1 VADRLFL
8 ASLEPRAGR
17 SLVTLGLM
25 ELLTRRLD
33 SVGYVRPI
41 VAASDELDPRI
52 ELIRRRYR
60 LDAEASEL
68 FAYGSDEVAELMAA
82 GRSAE
87 VFQTILETGKRIE
100 DRFGFVLYDGTD
112 YSGAAAA
119 LEFDVNA
126 RIANNLGAPVI
137 ALVNGTER
145 NAEDVVEG
153 VRIAR
158 ESLLGEGCAIAAI
171 MVNRVDPDHLDEV
184 RSRIASQSL
193 GEPVWV
199 LPEVP
204 MLRMPTVREIIDALD
219 ADQISGAAADLD
231 REVTTIKVAAM
242 SLPNVLSHVEEGALL
257 IVASDRPAVMIG
269 ALVSREATTYPNM
282 AALILTGG
290 FLLDETVERLLDG
303 LADIPVPVLAV
314 PDDTYTTAQAVA
326 AVPAVVRASSERKI
340 ATALATFE
348 ANVDLDVL
356 EKRIEVTRTDRVTP
370 LMFEYDLLQQARTD
384 RRHIVLPEGLDE
396 RILRATET
404 LMRRQVVD
412 LTLLGDEDEVRG
424 RADALG
430 IDLGDARI
438 VDPAVSE
445 LRETFAATYHHLREH
460 KGISREFARDAMLD
474 VSYFGTMMVH
484 EGIADGMV
492 SGASHTTQH
501 TIRPAFEVIRTAPGV
516 SLVSSVFLM
525 LLADRVL
532 VYGDCA
538 VNPNPDAEGLA
549 DIAIS
554 SAGTAAAFGIE
565 PRIAMLSYSTGASG
579 KGRAVEEVR
588 RATTLVRERRPDL
601 EVDGPIQYDAAVD
614 ASVGEAKM
622 PGSNVA
628 GRATVFIF
636 PDLNTGNNTYKAVQ
650 RSSGAVAI
658 GPVLQG
664 LNKPVNDLSRGCDV
678 EDVVNTVTITAV
690 QAQTLAAEAQHEEET
705 RHGGPRE
712 ETRHGGPR
720 EEGP

>member
-1 VADRLFL
+1 
-8 ASLEPRAGR
+8 
-17 SLVTLGLM
+17 M
-25 ELLTRRLD
+25 ELLTRRLG

-41 VAASDELDPRI
+41 VAASGELDPRI
-52 ELIRRRYR
+52 ELIRRRYE

-68 FAYGSDEVAELMAA
+68 FAYGSDEVADLMAA
-82 GRSAE
+82 GRADE
-87 VFQTILETGKRIE
+87 VFETILEMGKRIE
-100 DRFGFVLYDGTD
+100 ERFDFVLYDGTD

-126 RIANNLGAPVI
+126 RIANNLGAPVL
-137 ALVNGTER
+137 ALVNGADR
-145 NAEDVVEG
+145 SAEDVVDG
-153 VRIAR
+153 VRIVR
-158 ESLLGEGCAIAAI
+158 ESLLKEGCSIAAI
-171 MVNRVDPDHLDEV
+171 VVNRVDPGDLDEV
-184 RSRIASQSL
+184 GARITKHTFD
-193 GEPVWV
+193 EPVWV

-204 MLRMPTVREIIDALD
+204 MLRMPTVREVIDALD
-219 ADQISGAAADLD
+219 ADQVGGPAADLD
-231 REVTTIKVAAM
+231 REVSTIKVAAM

-257 IVASDRPAVMIG
+257 IVAGDRPAVMIG
-269 ALVSREATTYPNM
+269 ALVSRQATSFPNI

-290 FLLDETVERLLDG
+290 FPLHENVETLLEG

-314 PDDTYTTAQAVA
+314 PSDTYTTAQQVA
-326 AVPAVVRASSERKI
+326 AVRAVIRPSSKRKI
-340 ATALATFE
+340 DTALGVFE
-348 ANVDLDVL
+348 AHVDLDAL
-356 EKRIEVTRTDRVTP
+356 EQRIEVSRTDRVTP
-370 LMFEYDLLQQARTD
+370 LMFQYDLLQRARAG
-384 RRHIVLPEGLDE
+384 RRHIVLPEGGDE
-396 RILRATET
+396 RILRATEI

-412 LTLLGDEDEVRG
+412 LTLLGDEEEVRG
-424 RADALG
+424 RIASLG
-430 IDLGDARI
+430 VDIGDAQI
-438 VDPAVSE
+438 IDPAESDLRERFADIYHE
-445 LRETFAATYHHLREH
+445 LRQH
-460 KGISREFARDAMLD
+460 KGVTRDAALEVMLD

-484 EGIADGMV
+484 QGIADGMV
-492 SGASHTTQH
+492 SGAAHTTQH

-538 VNPNPDAEGLA
+538 VNPHPDAEGLA

-554 SAGTAAAFGIE
+554 SAETAAAFGIE

-579 KGRAVEEVR
+579 KGHAVEQVR
-588 RATTLVRERRPDL
+588 RATELVHERRPDI

-622 PGSNVA
+622 PGSAVA

-664 LNKPVNDLSRGCDV
+664 LNNPVNDLSRGCLV

-690 QAQTLAAEAQHEEET
+690 QAQTLAAKAEEAAAEDADSPQADA
-705 RHGGPRE
+705 GKQDA
-712 ETRHGGPR
+712 
-720 EEGP
+720 